1 MRLGSFVRAIRSY
14 IPERLDPSE
23 SDVRVTYRYH
33 EGERASA
40 TDPAYPAE
48 IDILQVVRVKDNR
61 EVLSTYA
68 ADRDCVDLW
77 VVECLEHARRHIAEV
92 GAAVETEAE
101 DRAKARREE
110 P

>member
-23 SDVRVTYRYH
+23 PDVRVTYRYH

-48 IDILQVVRVKDNR
+48 IDILQVVRVKDTR

-68 ADRDCVDLW
+68 ADRDCGRVGGL
-77 VVECLEHARRHIAEV
+77 LPHPTIRLRPPSPRR
-92 GAAVETEAE
+92 
-101 DRAKARREE
+101 
-110 P
+110 